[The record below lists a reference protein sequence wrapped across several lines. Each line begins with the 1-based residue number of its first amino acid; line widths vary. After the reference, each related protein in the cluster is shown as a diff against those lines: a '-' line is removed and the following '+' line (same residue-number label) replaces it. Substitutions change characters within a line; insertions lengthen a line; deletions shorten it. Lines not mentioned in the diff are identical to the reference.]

1 MRIATETAD
10 LASDL
15 SSFDGLMT
23 AVEIAPILAPDMAK
37 DALVRAQT
45 GAAAKGNLV
54 TAEQA
59 RKLLEALP

>member
-15 SSFDGLMT
+15 SSFDGLMA
-23 AVEIAPILAPDMAK
+23 AVEIAAILATDMAK
-37 DALVRAQT
+37 DALVRAQA